1 MDLLNWLSPQFRL
14 TLGYNLAMTKILLVE
29 DDTQLANNVKEW
41 LEREH
46 YNVDVANDGADGLQL
61 FEHNDYDLSIL
72 DWELPSMTGVEI
84 CKRIRLM
91 RPGARVIFLTGRGDM
106 DDKLAGYEVGADDY
120 LTKPFQAKELSARV
134 RALLRRID
142 KGQEPILRAH
152 DIELE
157 SKTFKV
163 SKAGKPLNLLPKEFA
178 LLEFFMRNPNQ
189 NYSAKSLLRELWP
202 TDSDAGEDAVRTQ
215 IKTLRRKITGP
226 QEECPIVN
234 EFNVGYRFEV

>member
-1 MDLLNWLSPQFRL
+1 MQIPWQATFRL
-14 TLGYNLAMTKILLVE
+14 KLRYNLAMTKILLVE
-29 DDTQLANNVKEW
+29 DDTQLAQNVKEW

-84 CKRIRLM
+84 CKRIRVM
-91 RPGARVIFLTGRGDM
+91 SPGARVIFLTGRGDM
-106 DDKLAGYEVGADDY
+106 NDKLTGYDVGADDY

-142 KGQEPILRAH
+142 TDQIPILRAH

-157 SKTFKV
+157 SKSFKV
-163 SKAGKPLNLLPKEFA
+163 SKGGKPLNLLPKEFA
-178 LLEFFMRNPNQ
+178 LLQFFMQHPNQ
-189 NYSAKSLLRELWP
+189 AYHAKALLKELWP
-202 TDSDAGEDAVRTQ
+202 TESDAGEDAVRTQ

-226 QEECPIVN
+226 GEECPIVN
-234 EFNVGYRFEV
+234 EFSVGYKFTA